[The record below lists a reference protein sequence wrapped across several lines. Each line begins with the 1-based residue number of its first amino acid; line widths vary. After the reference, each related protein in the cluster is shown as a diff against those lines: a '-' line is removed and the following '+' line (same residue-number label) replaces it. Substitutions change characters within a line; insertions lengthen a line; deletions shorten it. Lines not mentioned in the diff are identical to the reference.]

1 MRTLVLGL
9 PERAYPIH
17 VGGDVLAQLGSLLK
31 TQNSFINRHLLV
43 VSQKQILEYHQK
55 SIANSLERAGFSF
68 TFFTPPHTKSSEAA
82 KTQKVWIGLI
92 DAISAL
98 DGKNRSLA
106 LVALGGGVVG
116 DLTGFAAGVYRRGIP
131 YVQVPTTLTAQ
142 VDSSIGGKTGIDLP
156 QGKNLLGVIYQPSM
170 VCCDLSLLSSLP
182 ERHWSD
188 GFAEVIKYGVIK
200 DTRLF
205 TMLEKETVDSI
216 KQNPKL
222 LQEVVIRCARIKAEI
237 VEKDEL
243 DKKGLRIVLN
253 FGHTAGHA
261 IEAVSGY
268 SGRYTHGEAVG
279 IGMLVACDIAAKMG
293 ILKSRELPARLEKM
307 LIRFR
312 LPVRYKGLSEDDILT
327 AIGYDKK
334 SEQKTN
340 RFVLPIELGKTTL
353 QPDVP
358 AQVIREALRSRKG

>member
-1 MRTLVLGL
+1 MRTLEVGL
-9 PERAYPIH
+9 SERAYPIH
-17 VGGDVLAQLGSLLK
+17 VGSDVLSQLGGLLK
-31 TQNSFINRHLLV
+31 AHRSFQNRRLLI

-55 SIANSLERAGFSF
+55 PVLDSLTKAGFSVSI
-68 TFFTPPHTKSSEAA
+68 FTPTNTKSSEAA
-82 KTQKVWIGLI
+82 KTQKVWIKLI
-92 DAISAL
+92 EAISAL

-131 YVQVPTTLTAQ
+131 YVQIPTTLTAQ

-200 DTRLF
+200 DAHLF
-205 TMLEKETVDSI
+205 GALEKETVDSI
-216 KQNPKL
+216 KQNSKSL
-222 LQEVVIRCARIKAEI
+222 EEVVIRCARIKAEI
-237 VEKDEL
+237 VERDEL
-243 DKKGLRIVLN
+243 DNKGLRIVLN

-261 IEAVSGY
+261 IESVSGY

-279 IGMLVACDIAAKMG
+279 IGMLVACDIATKMG
-293 ILKSRELPARLEKM
+293 ILKNRALPERLEKM

-334 SEQKTN
+334 SEQKAN
-340 RFVLPIELGKTTL
+340 RFVLPIDLGKTTL

-358 AQVIREALRSRKG
+358 AQVIREALRARKA